1 MKNLFKIFLIFLILK
16 FSILLNSYSQNALT
30 GRITDAVTG
39 ENLAFVNI
47 VYNSKNL
54 GTTTDIDGYFII
66 PDRNKIE
73 FLRISSIGY
82 ETKFIVKEDIQHKSY
97 IEIKLQ
103 GQALTLKEVTV
114 LPGEN
119 PAHRIINLVIE
130 NSDKNNPEKV
140 RSFTYTSYNKMY
152 FTVDLSSVK
161 QDTSSTKNNELND
174 SALMELSKFLDE
186 QYLFLTESVTER
198 RFLYPDNNREK
209 VLAHRI
215 SGLQNPA
222 FTLLTNQFQS
232 FSFYK
237 EFVSILDKR
246 YLSPISKNSTRRY
259 LFIIEDTLYNE
270 LKDTIFVISFRPR
283 KDTNF
288 DGLQGVLHI
297 NTKGYAIQSVIA
309 RPFEPDGFFNVNI
322 QQKYELIDGVQW
334 FPVQLNT
341 DLIFNLLSLS
351 SGSKSNNSLSFPV
364 VGIGKSYIYDISLNP
379 DIKRKEFNQLD
390 VIVADDAHK
399 KTEEF
404 WNRYR
409 KEMLTEKEI
418 RTYRII
424 DSIGKEAN
432 LDKTMDIFD
441 FLLSGYI
448 PVSIFNIDLSS
459 ILWFNEYEKYRLGL
473 GINTNKKLSRYFS
486 IGGYFAYGFRDKA
499 WKYGAFTDFFF
510 NRSQTTRLRFSYK
523 QDLVFSD
530 EIFFSNALIGFA
542 QQNLRD
548 FFLSEMDS
556 VKIYSADF
564 KFNALKYLTAEIKI
578 SHIEKSFI
586 NLQRYDYINE
596 IHKNTTFYEAGLYL
610 RYAYKEKF
618 LQTPRGNRLSLGTN
632 YPILQIN
639 YIRGINVSN
648 NYSQYNKAEINI
660 SKKFIWRTVGES
672 LITLI
677 GAFADKNTAYGSLY
691 YGMGSYSWLN
701 IYNSFN
707 TMRVNEFVSDRFASV
722 FLLHNFGSLLFKTK
736 KWQPQIAL
744 FSAAGWGNNHLINS
758 DIMKMNKGYFESGI
772 ILNNLVKINFQ
783 GFGVAVYYRY
793 GPYSLPR
800 EIDNWA
806 FKLSYN
812 IIL

>member
-1 MKNLFKIFLIFLILK
+1 M
-16 FSILLNSYSQNALT
+16 
-30 GRITDAVTG
+30 
-39 ENLAFVNI
+39 
-47 VYNSKNL
+47 
-54 GTTTDIDGYFII
+54 
-66 PDRNKIE
+66 
-73 FLRISSIGY
+73 
-82 ETKFIVKEDIQHKSY
+82 
-97 IEIKLQ
+97 
-103 GQALTLKEVTV
+103 
-114 LPGEN
+114 
-119 PAHRIINLVIE
+119 
-130 NSDKNNPEKV
+130 
-140 RSFTYTSYNKMY
+140 
-152 FTVDLSSVK
+152 
-161 QDTSSTKNNELND
+161 
-174 SALMELSKFLDE
+174 
-186 QYLFLTESVTER
+186 
-198 RFLYPDNNREK
+198 
-209 VLAHRI
+209 
-215 SGLQNPA
+215 
-222 FTLLTNQFQS
+222 
-232 FSFYK
+232 
-237 EFVSILDKR
+237 
-246 YLSPISKNSTRRY
+246 
-259 LFIIEDTLYNE
+259 
-270 LKDTIFVISFRPR
+270 
-283 KDTNF
+283 
-288 DGLQGVLHI
+288 
-297 NTKGYAIQSVIA
+297 
-309 RPFEPDGFFNVNI
+309 
-322 QQKYELIDGVQW
+322 
-334 FPVQLNT
+334 
-341 DLIFNLLSLS
+341 IFNLLSLS